1 MRNVDHLVLASYERP
16 ARWRVLFA
24 DGVEVMV
31 WASNERQ
38 ANVLAIKKR
47 ESEQPGRY
55 YPVRADKKM
64 GARLKSKNFTDVAEF
79 LRESISDED
88 LKERLEIVKKEF
100 AGDQDFWRGLY
111 DVRRGKLSLQMAKHP
126 ICDYKATRGIL
137 PWKEGDEPA
146 EDSIRRLR
154 GGES

>member
-1 MRNVDHLVLASYERP
+1 VAGVVCG
-16 ARWRVLFA
+16 WGGG
-24 DGVEVMV
+24 DGVGRECWPGEYPGGEAAGGRAA
-31 WASNERQ
+31 WA
-38 ANVLAIKKR
+38 VLSG
-47 ESEQPGRY
+47 ESGE
-55 YPVRADKKM
+55 KM
-64 GARLKSKNFTDVAEF
+64 GTRLKSKNFTDVAEF